1 VSCGLQH
8 ATCSNSRHH
17 DSTSGHGDDSASES
31 SLSAEEVEAIQEV
44 HRSPLVAGRADLLR
58 EAEQHALEY
67 PVDSDE
73 DSVMKRQQAAEAYLK
88 ETQSHLVMTQ
98 SQL

>member
-67 PVDSDE
+67 PVE
-73 DSVMKRQQAAEAYLK
+73 VTRI
-88 ETQSHLVMTQ
+88 V
-98 SQL
+98 